1 MTKPDKKI
9 QGIDAIEFIGK
20 IVDAVKFQHD
30 HPCEKKKDGKDCADQ
45 DIPVSEFCDN
55 CTKSWEKAAAIEGQT
70 IQEALDKVDELRE
83 KKKIQ
88 QDLKTLSKQPC
99 TNGNL
104 TQECAEKGTPLE
116 NMCPRCKEFWTKGA
130 ALNGD
135 TPEQAMI
142 IAKGLHDQILKG
154 SFDERYAN

>member
-55 CTKSWEKAAAIEGQT
+55 CTKSWEKAAAIEGRPMTKFAMLATLKAAQLVLAARKDPADYRLPEVKAKNA
-70 IQEALDKVDELRE
+70 QE
-83 KKKIQ
+83 
-88 QDLKTLSKQPC
+88 T
-99 TNGNL
+99 
-104 TQECAEKGTPLE
+104 
-116 NMCPRCKEFWTKGA
+116 
-130 ALNGD
+130 
-135 TPEQAMI
+135 
-142 IAKGLHDQILKG
+142 
-154 SFDERYAN
+154 